1 MQENARGGVGHES
14 TMTALSGK
22 QLPSALVVG
31 STGTLILGLQP
42 VLLGALLSENRVTFD
57 GLALMATVEMLAIG
71 IGSALLALL
80 LSARHM
86 RLKAI
91 VLLLGTAIGN
101 YLTAGADGTMSLTI
115 IRGITGLLE
124 GGLIAVAVELIARS
138 ATPGRHGGWFVI
150 MQTLAQCILAAM
162 LALIVVPKF
171 GSAGGFHLLAAASLL
186 PLLAV
191 PMLLNDYGNLPKPAA
206 ATTEPVIG
214 WAKPAVALLV
224 IFTLYLFIGAIW
236 AFLEPI
242 GAQNGIDAAT
252 VGIIVSASLLV
263 QVCGALS
270 ATFLEPRLRFPIVIG
285 GAAFAAVLISLGFA
299 SGPSLALF
307 WVLSLAT
314 GFLWLFVVPWQ
325 IAMAVEI
332 DPSRKSTLL
341 VPAAQLFGAAIGPA
355 GAAAFIAADNFRPVT
370 WFAAGC
376 ALVSLLLLLGLVL
389 ASRRGKELTA

>member
-1 MQENARGGVGHES
+1 MQENARSGVGHES
-14 TMTALSGK
+14 TMTALSGR
-22 QLPSALVVG
+22 QLRSALAIG

-80 LSARHM
+80 FSARHM
-86 RLKAI
+86 RFKAV

-101 YLTAGADGTMSLTI
+101 YLTAGADGATSLTI
-115 IRGITGLLE
+115 IRGVTGLFE
-124 GGLIAVAVELIARS
+124 GGLIAIAVELIARS

-150 MQTLAQCILAAM
+150 MQTLAQCILAAI

-191 PMLLNDYGNLPKPAA
+191 PMLLDDYGSLPKSTETTGAA
-206 ATTEPVIG
+206 SG

-242 GAQNGIDAAT
+242 GGQNGIDAAT
-252 VGIIVSASLLV
+252 VGIIVAASLLV

-270 ATFLEPRLRFPIVIG
+270 ATFLEPHLRFPIVIG

-299 SGPSLALF
+299 SGPSVTLF
-307 WVLSLAT
+307 WVLSLTT

-325 IAMAVEI
+325 IAMAVET
-332 DPSRKSTLL
+332 DPTRKSTLL

-355 GAAAFIAADNFRPVT
+355 GAATFIQADDFRPVT
-370 WFAAGC
+370 WFAAAC

>member
-1 MQENARGGVGHES
+1 MQENAPMGVGRES
-14 TMTALSGK
+14 TKTALSGQ
-22 QLPSALVVG
+22 QLPSALVIG

-80 LSARHM
+80 FSARHM

-91 VLLLGTAIGN
+91 VLLLGTALGN
-101 YLTAGADGTMSLTI
+101 YLTAGADGATSLTI
-115 IRGITGLLE
+115 IRGVTGLLE
-124 GGLIAVAVELIARS
+124 GGLIAIAVELIARS

-150 MQTLAQCILAAM
+150 LQTLAQCILAAI

-191 PMLLNDYGNLPKPAA
+191 PMLLDDYGSLPKPAESAGKA
-206 ATTEPVIG
+206 AG
-214 WAKPAVALLV
+214 WGKPAIALLV
-224 IFTLYLFIGAIW
+224 VFTLYLFIGAIW

-242 GAQNGIDAAT
+242 GGQNGIDAAT
-252 VGIIVSASLLV
+252 VGIIVAASLLV
-263 QVCGALS
+263 QVCGAMS
-270 ATFLEPRLRFPIVIG
+270 ATFLEPHLRFPIVIG

-299 SGPSLALF
+299 SGPSVTLF

-355 GAAAFIAADNFRPVT
+355 GAAAFIQADNFRPVT

-376 ALVSLLLLLGLVL
+376 AFVSLLLLLGLVL